1 MIKGPVIA
9 VGVAVGVGADG
20 SAMIASGAPADGTG
34 VGVNG
39 AGDDVGV
46 GAADV
51 TAVTKD
57 HLLWL
62 RIAVPVVLLISVVRV
77 AR

>member
-20 SAMIASGAPADGTG
+20 SAMIGSEAPAGDTG
-34 VGVNG
+34 VGVG
-39 AGDDVGV
+39 GEDVEV
-46 GAADV
+46 GAANV
-51 TAVTKD
+51 PAVTKD
-57 HLLWL
+57 HLLSL
-62 RIAVPVVLLISVVRV
+62 RIAVSVALLISVVRV